1 MGICYKKAL
10 EFKSKYPSTVAWRI
24 KAHSKI
30 VEKHLNKDEEILYV
44 FAAQKDLGYLD
55 IFNTHL
61 VALTNKRIM
70 IVSKRVLFGY
80 TFKSI
85 TPDMYNDLTI
95 SANIFWGKVIIDT
108 VKEKVFFKFVSKSAL
123 PEIETEITSY
133 MMEQKKLYEEV
144 EVEESE

>member
-10 EFKSKYPSTVAWRI
+10 EFKEKYPSTIAWRLS
-24 KAHSKI
+24 AHSKI
-30 VEKHLNKDEEILYV
+30 VEKHLNLDEEVLCV
-44 FAAQKDLGYLD
+44 FAGQKDLGYFD
-55 IFNTHL
+55 IFNTNL

-108 VKEKVFFKFVSKSAL
+108 IKEKVFFKFISKSSL

-144 EVEESE
+144 ELESE